1 MVSLLHVD
9 RIMVKYTVDYEY
21 VSCLGDLDE
30 CNGVER
36 QVTIPTAEGSKT
48 FDYFYVITD
57 SFPQISRCFKGTPDV
72 SFR

>member
-1 MVSLLHVD
+1 
-9 RIMVKYTVDYEY
+9 